1 MARLALALLG
11 TLQVTLDDQPVTGFA
26 TDKVRA
32 LLAYLALEARPH
44 RREVLAELL
53 WPGQPGTAAR
63 KSLRVALTTLRQA
76 IDDQN
81 ANPPFLLI
89 TRETVQLNPAG
100 DATLDV
106 TSFIELLGHRECHAH
121 PPGGLCA
128 KCVTRL
134 SEATRLYRGELLQQ
148 VVVRDSVMFEE
159 WLTLSR
165 ERLHRQ
171 ALDALGRLAAYH
183 EMRGEDEHARRYAW
197 RTLALEAWDEAAHRC
212 LIRVLARNGQR
223 TAALA
228 QYERYRK
235 VLADELGVEP
245 SVETTAL
252 YEQLRGG
259 ALAPADGAR
268 AYSDIFQSASDGRP
282 ASTAGATTASAP
294 TIDHASPNNLPEPPT
309 PLIGR
314 ERELAELGALLR
326 RPEVRLITLTGVG
339 GSGKTRLALELA
351 AALQDVFPDG
361 VFLVE
366 LAPVHEAQLVGATI
380 ATTLGL
386 KDAGAQPLPERLSAH
401 LHHRRLLLVLDN
413 FEHVVEVAP
422 LLATLLGACRSLKM
436 LITSRAALRLRGEHE
451 VEVAPLAVP
460 DLQRPP
466 GLDPD
471 AQTAAVSLF
480 VARAR
485 DVRPDFLMT
494 PENAASIH
502 EICVRLDGLPLAL
515 ELAAARIK
523 LLSPQVLLARL
534 GSRLQLLTGGARDL
548 PARQQTLRDTITW
561 SYNLLTPTTQRLFQ
575 RLAVFV
581 GGWTLEAAAA
591 VCDEDGDL
599 GLDVLDGMQA
609 LVNQSLV
616 RQEQGLDGKPR
627 FTMLETIR
635 EYALEQL
642 GISGEQDL
650 LGQRHATFFLT
661 LAEAAHRPQEVTWL
675 DRLEAEHAN
684 LRAALAWSRT
694 EAGGETGLRLAVALW
709 AFYSARGHLSEGRGW
724 LIAAV
729 AQSQA
734 SGSSGQNTRQHLL
747 LRAQALDCI
756 GAVASWQGDL
766 AASQSALEA
775 GLALSREL
783 ERSEEIIGTLSKL
796 GMLSQMQ
803 GDYERAG
810 ALLEQSLTLAK
821 QVGDTHG
828 ISWCHLFQGI
838 LVYSQG
844 NVGRAS
850 ELWEE
855 SLIEFQ
861 GTNDIWGIVSVH
873 SYLGMVMLDQGNHV
887 QAQAHLSESLTRLW
901 EYGDRW
907 QLAFGLELCARLA
920 ALAGRQEQG
929 QPPGLRA
936 TRLFGAAEALRE
948 RLGAPRMSFQE
959 PSYQRGV
966 DAARA
971 QLGQATFAVAWEA
984 GRAMLPE
991 QALAEALATTEPAA
1005 EECDT
1010 AAM

>member
-44 RREVLAELL
+44 RREALAELL
-53 WPGQPGTAAR
+53 WPDQPGAAAR

-76 IDDQN
+76 IGDQN
-81 ANPPFLLI
+81 ADPPFLLI

-106 TSFIELLGHRECHAH
+106 TSFVDLLGHGERHAH
-121 PPGGLCA
+121 PPGALCA
-128 KCVTRL
+128 PCVTRL

-148 VVVRDSVMFEE
+148 VVVRDSVAFEE
-159 WLTLSR
+159 WLTLTR

-183 EMRGEDEHARRYAW
+183 EMRGEDEQARQYAW

-212 LIRVLARNGQR
+212 LIRVLVRNGQR
-223 TAALA
+223 AAALA
-228 QYERYRK
+228 QYERCRK

-245 SVETTAL
+245 SAETTAL

-259 ALAPADGAR
+259 LLAPAGGAR
-268 AYSDIFQSASDGRP
+268 AYSDIFQSASDGQP
-282 ASTAGATTASAP
+282 ASTAGATTAPAP
-294 TIDHASPNNLPEPPT
+294 KIDHASPTNLPEPPT

-326 RPEVRLITLTGVG
+326 RPEVRLVTLTGVG

-351 AALQDVFPDG
+351 AALQDAFSDG

-366 LAPVHEAQLVGATI
+366 LAPVREAELVAATI

-386 KDAGAQPLPERLSAH
+386 KDAGAQPLVDRLSAY
-401 LHHRRLLLVLDN
+401 LHNRRLLLLLDN
-413 FEHVVEVAP
+413 FEHVLEAAP
-422 LLATLLGACRSLKM
+422 LLATLLGACPSLKV
-436 LITSRAALRLRGEHE
+436 LITSRAALRLRGERE

-460 DLQRPP
+460 DLRQPP
-466 GLDPD
+466 SMSPER
-471 AQTAAVSLF
+471 QTAAVRLF
-480 VARAR
+480 VARVQ
-485 DVRPDFLMT
+485 DVRPNFMLT
-494 PENAASIH
+494 PENVASVS

-523 LLSPQVLLARL
+523 LLSPQTLLARL
-534 GSRLQLLTGGARDL
+534 SSRLQLLTGGPRDL
-548 PARQQTLRDTITW
+548 PERQQTLRATIDW
-561 SYNLLTPTTQRLFQ
+561 SYHLLKLSEQRLLW

-581 GGWTLEAAAA
+581 GGWMLEDAAA
-591 VCDEDGDL
+591 VCDGESDL

-609 LVNQSLV
+609 LVGQSLV
-616 RQEQGLDGKPR
+616 RQEQGLDGEPR
-627 FTMLETIR
+627 FVMLETIR
-635 EYALEQL
+635 EYGLEQL
-642 GISGEQDL
+642 DASGEL
-650 LGQRHATFFLT
+650 ETLGQRHAAYFLA
-661 LAEAAHRPQEVTWL
+661 LAEAAHRPQDVAWL

-694 EAGGETGLRLAVALW
+694 EASGDTGLRLAVALW

-724 LIAAV
+724 LTVAV
-729 AQSQA
+729 TQSQA
-734 SGSSGQNTRQHLL
+734 GGLSGQNTRQHLL

-803 GDYERAG
+803 GEYERAG
-810 ALLEQSLTLAK
+810 ALLEESLTLAK
-821 QVGDTHG
+821 EVGDTHG

-844 NVGRAS
+844 NTWRAS

-861 GTNDIWGIVSVH
+861 ARNDIWGMVSIH
-873 SYLGMVMLDQGNHV
+873 SYLGMVMLDQGDYG
-887 QAQAHLSESLTRLW
+887 QAKAHLRESLTRLW

-907 QLAFGLELCARLA
+907 QFAFGLELCARLA
-920 ALAGRQEQG
+920 ALAHQQEHG
-929 QPPGLRA
+929 QLYGLRA

-948 RLGAPRMSFQE
+948 RLGAPRMSFQQA
-959 PSYQRGV
+959 SYQRGV
-966 DAARA
+966 AAARA
-971 QLGQATFAVAWEA
+971 QLDQTTFAAAWAA

-991 QALAEALATTEPAA
+991 QAIAEALATTEPAV

-1010 AAM
+1010 GAR